1 MVEMNDP
8 VRRFNRFDEFSILL
22 NKEISIMK
30 KYLLSI
36 LFTAIAMPLSM
47 AGGTNEAEPKVVSF
61 GEGGIVKM
69 IYDARQRPQA
79 VYLNDKLHIVFNGEG
94 RLKENK
100 NSKRKAEARP
110 MAVTYDPDS
119 GEFSETVALS
129 ETFSAD
135 HHDGPVIWADLEEK
149 LHVFY
154 GWHHDL
160 GTHLVSDKA
169 GSIGSS
175 RDDWSESTA
184 PSPKMSYQ
192 WMSRIYDDKQLVFF
206 RTDGHYSSWTYRI
219 TSDNGKTW
227 ERPEHDVLD
236 LDLHLGKDT
245 DWSTYTAKEVS
256 KDGNYLHLGFVAYD
270 DYKRPV
276 SPQEIASGEL
286 EIRRMQNPLYGN
298 RVPSNYK
305 YNLYYVK
312 IDLRT
317 HEAVNDKGEVLQT
330 PIDRETANSQ
340 CMIWDTEWRGGGI
353 IPTIRVDEDDQV
365 SFLHNISDVKHEKS
379 LSYHYVRR
387 VNEKWKRTRITNS
400 NHHWNSG
407 HITETDDGVLHAYL
421 LKGEGYLNVTGD
433 MDRYGGGAIEEWTS
447 TDMGNTWKKERRL
460 FQDVNQYSGW
470 KYNNIQ
476 SVERP
481 DGSIVDGM
489 LLFYGWKDGNAPEAK
504 AFLLH
509 DE

>member
-1 MVEMNDP
+1 
-8 VRRFNRFDEFSILL
+8 
-22 NKEISIMK
+22 
-30 KYLLSI
+30 
-36 LFTAIAMPLSM
+36 
-47 AGGTNEAEPKVVSF
+47 
-61 GEGGIVKM
+61 
-69 IYDARQRPQA
+69 
-79 VYLNDKLHIVFNGEG
+79 
-94 RLKENK
+94 
-100 NSKRKAEARP
+100 
-110 MAVTYDPDS
+110 
-119 GEFSETVALS
+119 
-129 ETFSAD
+129 
-135 HHDGPVIWADLEEK
+135 
-149 LHVFY
+149 
-154 GWHHDL
+154 
-160 GTHLVSDKA
+160 
-169 GSIGSS
+169 
-175 RDDWSESTA
+175 
-184 PSPKMSYQ
+184 
-192 WMSRIYDDKQLVFF
+192 
-206 RTDGHYSSWTYRI
+206 
-219 TSDNGKTW
+219 
-227 ERPEHDVLD
+227 
-236 LDLHLGKDT
+236 
-245 DWSTYTAKEVS
+245 
-256 KDGNYLHLGFVAYD
+256 
-270 DYKRPV
+270 
-276 SPQEIASGEL
+276 
-286 EIRRMQNPLYGN
+286 MQNPLYGN

-340 CMIWDTEWRGGGI
+340 CLIWDTEWRGGGI

-365 SFLHNISDVKHEKS
+365 SFLHNISDVQHEKS

-460 FQDVNQYSGW
+460 FHVNQYSGW